1 MCITTNYDL
10 KTVYNNSLENPNNEE
25 IDQLL
30 TTLKNN
36 KIIIN
41 GAGSAGQHISAVL
54 KNLGIKTQG
63 FVDNT
68 KTGNIL
74 ESNIYEYNIYNQ
86 LNEKEYIIILA
97 SNFLPVIE
105 DMGKVVPDYFV
116 KLNGYYLNKILS
128 LKNCLNNYYKDKAL
142 NMEECF
148 GCRADMAKCP
158 AFKLYSR
165 KTKKNALKSNYSVNL
180 DAGGGGKL
188 NDFTYCITKKCTLK
202 CKHCI
207 IKVPFVKQKNVP
219 FEKVKNDLNLVSENV
234 TFIDRFGIMGGEL
247 FLHPQIKEILEF
259 VLQIKNFGFIQ
270 IYTNGN
276 FIPSNV
282 EDLLPLLKDKRISLN
297 ISDYGENINKKLY
310 ENTIKFCKIL
320 DNNNISYN
328 KLSTKTWFDLDNFE
342 QKNLSPEV
350 KKNTFEKCQFTNC
363 ITMHDGIIYRCAY
376 QMGGILTDKL
386 EPLDIITEKDLKE
399 KNIKLLD
406 QFYLTTYIEACNH
419 CNIQLDNVPI
429 VPAAIQILKE

>member
-1 MCITTNYDL
+1 MCIATNYDL

-128 LKNCLNNYYKDKAL
+128 LKNCINNYYKDKAL

-165 KTKKNALKSNYSVNL
+165 KTKENALKSNYSVNL
-180 DAGGGGKL
+180 DTGGGASL
-188 NDFTYCITKKCTLK
+188 MI
-202 CKHCI
+202 
-207 IKVPFVKQKNVP
+207 
-219 FEKVKNDLNLVSENV
+219 
-234 TFIDRFGIMGGEL
+234 
-247 FLHPQIKEILEF
+247 LH
-259 VLQIKNFGFIQ
+259 
-270 IYTNGN
+270 
-276 FIPSNV
+276 
-282 EDLLPLLKDKRISLN
+282 
-297 ISDYGENINKKLY
+297 
-310 ENTIKFCKIL
+310 
-320 DNNNISYN
+320 
-328 KLSTKTWFDLDNFE
+328 
-342 QKNLSPEV
+342 
-350 KKNTFEKCQFTNC
+350 
-363 ITMHDGIIYRCAY
+363 
-376 QMGGILTDKL
+376 
-386 EPLDIITEKDLKE
+386 
-399 KNIKLLD
+399 
-406 QFYLTTYIEACNH
+406 
-419 CNIQLDNVPI
+419 I
-429 VPAAIQILKE
+429 V

>member
-1 MCITTNYDL
+1 MSIMINYDL
-10 KTVYNNSLENPNNEE
+10 KTLYNNSLENSDNDE
-25 IDQLL
+25 INVLL
-30 TTLKNN
+30 NTLKNN

-41 GAGSAGQHISAVL
+41 GAGSAGQHISSVL
-54 KNLGIKTQG
+54 NKFGIKTEA

-68 KTGNIL
+68 KTGNFMK
-74 ESNIYEYNIYNQ
+74 SNIYEYNIYNQ

-105 DMGKVVPDYFV
+105 DMDKIVPDSFV

-128 LKNCLNNYYKDKAL
+128 FKSCLNNYYKDKEL

-165 KTKKNALKSNYSVNL
+165 KIKKNTLKPGYSVNL
-180 DAGGGGKL
+180 DTGGGAKL
-188 NDFTYCITKKCTLK
+188 NDFTYCITTKCTLK

-207 IKVPFVKQKNVP
+207 IKAPFVQQKNVP
-219 FEKVKNDLNLVSENV
+219 FEKIKNDLNLVSENV

-276 FIPSNV
+276 FIPSNM
-282 EDLLPLLKDKRISLN
+282 EDILPLLKDKRISLN

-342 QKNLSPEV
+342 HKNLSPEV

-363 ITMHDGIIYRCAY
+363 ITMYDGIIYRCAY

-386 EPLDIITEKDLKE
+386 KPIDIITEKDLKE

-419 CNIQLDNVPI
+419 CNIQLENVPI